1 LDHLQRRTDTVIAG
15 YLVTTAVLVAA
26 FHGQFSPWKALVAA
40 HLLASALIYSLRFL
54 PAKLPGVVQFFRDWY
69 PVMVL
74 PLLYKEVEVFAA
86 AFGNWG
92 LTGILQEL
100 EVSLFAGHPSIYLS
114 ERLPWIPLSEYLH
127 FCYFAYVLMVP
138 AMGGYWDY
146 TKQLTKFRE
155 LVFLVSIALTVSY
168 LFFVMFPVDSP
179 YYLSAPLGEPLAG
192 NFFYQLVHFMAGQ
205 GGARG
210 GAFPSS
216 HVSVSTVVLLVVWYH
231 DRRIGY
237 FLAPIV
243 AGIYV
248 ATVYGRFHYALDVIA
263 GLALAVALVG
273 SYRVVAGR
281 EAEARATTP
290 PTPDAALTDSPLGRD
305 RAGRSLLGYRTK
317 STPRRCPPRWVE

>member
-1 LDHLQRRTDTVIAG
+1 MDNLQRRTDAVIAG

-40 HLLASALIYSLRFL
+40 HLLASVLIYSLCFL

-69 PVMVL
+69 PVIVL

-138 AMGGYWDY
+138 AMGGYWYY
-146 TKQLTKFRE
+146 TKQLTQFRE

-192 NFFYQLVHFMAGQ
+192 NFFYELVHFMAGQ

-231 DRRIGY
+231 DRRLGY

-248 ATVYGRFHYALDVIA
+248 ATVYGRFHYARDVIA

-281 EAEARATTP
+281 EVEAGATTP
-290 PTPDAALTDSPLGRD
+290 EATLTDSPLG
-305 RAGRSLLGYRTK
+305 
-317 STPRRCPPRWVE
+317 